1 MSTLRPPPGTR
12 VRAIRTITAKDLRQ
26 RLRDKSFFLLGIL
39 TPLVLAFVL
48 NLVFGGSG
56 EGEIEV
62 RVGVVD
68 DDASDISR
76 GLVEAMDEMDGE
88 SGIVVTS
95 IEAGTTPERAIDD
108 HDLDA
113 VLAIPAGFAD
123 SIESGG
129 PSSRNSARG
138 PEPPPSLHVVE
149 NPDRPIQ
156 ASVVS
161 SIADGL
167 TADLERTRLLNAA
180 SHQLGVPP
188 PSDSSTR
195 EDVVL
200 DREYPAGEGLNPAAR
215 MLAGMAIMF
224 VFFTV
229 SFGVTNLL
237 EERKAGTLT
246 RLLAAPIRRE
256 SILISKAAVA
266 YTLGVIAT
274 LVLMVA
280 ATFLMD
286 AEWGP
291 WLGVVLLVLAAVLT
305 AVGLMAI
312 VAGVAKTAEG
322 AGGAQSIIAVA
333 LAMLGGSWFPI
344 GDGGIMGVL
353 SKLTPHR
360 WFLDGLEELAGADT
374 WTVAGPNIL
383 MLCVIAVIFC
393 VPAAILLQRKVAP

>member
-1 MSTLRPPPGTR
+1 MIS
-12 VRAIRTITAKDLRQ
+12 AIRTIAGKDLRL
-26 RLRDKSFFLLGIL
+26 RLRDKSFVLLGIL

-48 NLVFGGSG
+48 NIVFGGSG

-68 DDASDISR
+68 DDSSDVSA
-76 GLVEAMDEMDGE
+76 GVVDAMNDMDGE
-88 SGIVVTS
+88 SGIIVTS
-95 IEAGTTPERAIDD
+95 LDTGTTPKNAIDD

-113 VLAIPAGFAD
+113 VLVVPDGFGDGIQTGQA
-123 SIESGG
+123 
-129 PSSRNSARG
+129 A
-138 PEPPPSLHVVE
+138 SLRVIE
-149 NPDRPIQ
+149 NPERPIQ
-156 ASVVS
+156 ASIVS

-167 TADLERTRLLNAA
+167 TAELERTRLLNAA
-180 SHQLGVPP
+180 SQQLGV
-188 PSDSSTR
+188 SSLP
-195 EDVVL
+195 DVAARADVEL
-200 DREYPAGEGLNPAAR
+200 DREFPAGEGLNPASR

-256 SILISKAAVA
+256 AVLISKGVVA
-266 YTLGVIAT
+266 YALGVIAT

-280 ATFLMD
+280 ATFLMG

-291 WLGVVLLVLAAVLT
+291 WLGVILLVLAAVLT

-344 GDGGIMGVL
+344 ADGGIMGLL
-353 SKLTPHR
+353 SKFTPHR
-360 WFLDGLEELAGADT
+360 WFLEGLEELSGARS
-374 WTVAGPNIL
+374 WTVVVPNIL
-383 MLCVIAVIFC
+383 MLLAIAVVTC
-393 VPAAILLQRKVAP
+393 VPAAVLLQRKVAP